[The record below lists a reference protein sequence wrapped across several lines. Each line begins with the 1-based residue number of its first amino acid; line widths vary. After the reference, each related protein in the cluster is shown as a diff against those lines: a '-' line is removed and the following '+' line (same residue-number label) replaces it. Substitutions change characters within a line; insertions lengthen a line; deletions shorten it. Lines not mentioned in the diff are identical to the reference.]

1 MARERGHR
9 VLAVVGGSAVN
20 SDGGSNG
27 LTAPSGVAQER
38 VLRAALVDAGVSAD
52 GVDVV
57 EGHGTGTRLGDPI
70 ELGALLG
77 VYGRGRGSGR
87 SLLVGSVKSNIG
99 HTQAAAGV
107 AGIVKVVE
115 GLRRGVVAGSLHV
128 GVPTS
133 RVDWSV
139 GGVEVVREAVPW
151 PEVVGRVRRAGV
163 SSFGM
168 SGTNAHVILE
178 EPPADPAPADSGSEP
193 TAAGTSGGD
202 SVKSAVM
209 AGGFGV
215 VPWVLSARTATAL
228 RAQAER
234 LAACLAGTDHTATDP
249 TGVGAPPQGD
259 GAPSALDVG
268 WSLARGRAALDHRA
282 VVVRALADGD
292 EDGHRDALRILAG
305 GDGEPVT
312 NLVRGAVRGGDDRVV
327 WVFPG
332 QGAQWAGMGVELLE
346 SSAVFA
352 RRVAECDLALRPLVG
367 WSVVD
372 VLRGMAGAPS
382 PERVDVVQ
390 PVSWAVAVG
399 LAAVWESWGVRPD
412 VVVGHSQGEIAAA
425 CVAGVL
431 SVEDAA
437 RVVAVRSRVIAR
449 VLAGAGGMASVALP
463 ADEVEALLA
472 AQAGGLEVAAVNGPS
487 ATTVAG
493 PPEALADLL
502 ARWEHDGVRAR
513 RLPVDYASHTAQ
525 VERVRELLAAELA
538 DLVPA
543 AGTVPVWSTV
553 TGGPLDPAVMDGDYW
568 YRNLRST
575 VRFGNVVEG
584 LVSDGCRVFLEVSPH
599 PVLTAAVAGTAEAA
613 GVHDAVVVGSL
624 RRDDGGPRRL
634 ATSAAELWVRGVAV
648 DWGPLVAGGR
658 LVDLPT
664 YPFEHRRYW
673 LSATAPTRSADRG
686 DGAEAAFWDMVEQ
699 ADAPA
704 LAGALDLSPAASLHD
719 ILPALSAWRRGHR
732 RRAALDDLRYRVGWQ
747 PISLPTGGEAAGTWL
762 LLVPSTGSG
771 EVTAVCA
778 GVARALAE
786 VASDV
791 VSVPVS
797 AEDVSRDAFASRLRS
812 AGASRDGAVRGV
824 VSLLALTD
832 AAHPELPGLG
842 VGVAAT
848 LALMQAMGDLGTDT
862 PLWCLTRGAMSTG
875 ADDGDDDGPVADPS
889 QAQIWGLGRVA
900 ALERP
905 VSWGGLVDLPASLDD
920 GARRRL
926 RDILRGTSGEDQLAI
941 RAQAVFARRLSR
953 APLGA
958 VAPARRWRPR
968 GTVLVTSGGGPL
980 GPYLVSWLFDHGAE
994 HVVLAGPHRADDPDL
1009 ASLHGRSQHSRPTR
1023 LTVATCDPADRDALT
1038 AVVGAHGTADE
1049 PIRSVVHAAALLG
1062 LRPLD
1067 DVTPGELAAVLA
1079 TKAGAAQVLD
1089 ELFDTDTLDA
1099 FVLFSSVTGVWG
1111 SADHAAYAAANAYL
1125 DALAQ
1130 RRRARGLPATSI
1142 AWGLWQPLR
1151 ADGTVPA
1158 TDSVGV
1164 ARGYSDSDH
1173 DNDSDHDSYG
1183 DGDDP
1188 TVRRQRARGL
1198 GFLDPDLALE
1208 AMGQALDHDETQ
1220 VVVAEIDWSRF
1231 IPVFTSAGPR
1241 PLLDTLPEARELAD
1255 RRAEGGTTSAEKMPP
1270 LVRRLAALPDGE
1282 RDRALVDEVRARA
1295 AAVLGH
1301 ADAATVGAQ
1310 RAFRDLGFDSLTSV
1324 DLRNR
1329 IGEVFGLRLPATLV
1343 FDYPTPAALA
1353 EFLGTELAASLGTS
1367 TGANTVPGPTTA
1379 GAVAGLGAPP
1389 EAEPVAIVAMACRLP
1404 GGVRSPEDLWRLV
1417 ADGQDAITEFPT
1429 DRGWNLED
1437 LYDPDPERPGT
1448 SYVRHGGFLADVAE
1462 FDAEFFGIGPREAL
1476 AMDPQQR
1483 LLLEV
1488 SWEALERAGIDPA
1501 SLHGTSGGV
1510 FVGTN
1515 VQDYGPRAMAA
1526 AEPMEG
1532 YIGIGNAAS
1541 VMSGRISYA
1550 LGLQGPAVTV
1560 DTACSSSL
1568 VALHQAVAALRQGEC
1583 SLALAGAAVVMSSPL
1598 MYVEFS
1604 RQRALSPDGRCQA
1617 FGAGGDGTGLSEGV
1631 GILVLERLG
1640 DARRNGHPVLALVEG
1655 SAVNSDGASNGLSAP
1670 NGPAQQRV
1678 IRQALAAA
1686 GLSASDVDAVEAHGT
1701 GTKLGD
1707 PIEAQALIATYGRDR
1722 PARQPLWLGSL
1733 KSNIG
1738 HTQAA
1743 AGVAGV
1749 IKMVLAMRHG
1759 QLPRTLHATEPTPH
1773 VDWDAGAVRLLT
1785 ERIPWPDRPA
1795 GADPRNGPG
1804 PDGRGPRRAGI
1815 SAFGI
1820 SGTNAHV
1827 IVREAPDDPASDDPA
1842 SDDPVAGDP
1851 AAGGPN
1857 VPTGADGGSAPR
1869 TEPLP
1874 VPLLVSARSERALRA
1889 QARRLAA
1896 HLADHPDT
1904 PVPDVGLATVTT
1916 RGTFDHRAVVVG
1928 ADHAGLGAG
1937 LARLAAEPG
1946 SADGLVADVPITS
1959 VTFTDDAAGAL
1970 VARGLARPDP
1980 RVAFVFPG
1988 QGSQWAGMGRELLR
2002 SCPPFRERMTACAE
2016 AFAPYFGWSLL
2027 EVVSGAEDA
2036 PGLDDIEVIQPALM
2050 SMMVSLAAAWEAY
2063 GVTPAAV
2070 VGTSQGEVAAAH
2082 VAGILS
2088 LADAARI
2095 IALRSRLLAERLR
2108 GRGALA
2114 SVALPAADV
2123 RGRLARFGGRLAI
2136 GGVNGPR
2143 QVTVA
2148 GETAAL
2154 TELLAELTDEG
2165 VRARSVAAS
2174 VATHCAQVDGIRPE
2188 LMEILRPV
2196 TGSRARIPFYS
2207 TVTGGLLDGAAPGA
2221 EYWYSNTREPVLL
2234 EAATTALLAAGFD
2247 TFVEVSPHP
2256 VVGFALAE
2264 TVEQAGRDAAVI
2276 GTLQRGRGGAD
2287 SLLHALAQ
2295 LHVRGVDVDWRA
2307 AFAGT
2312 PARPAA
2318 LPTYAFQRRRFW
2330 PRAAAP
2336 RRASGVTAAGEAL
2349 DHPLLTEAVPLADG
2363 GQLLTGRIAIATQ
2376 PWLVGRTLAGIP
2388 VAPDSV
2394 LVELAIR
2401 AGDEVGATTVTELAV
2416 TEPLVLPESGGLHI
2430 QARIGPPDGAGRR
2443 PLAVHA
2449 CPEGAPADATWTA
2462 HATAVLTDA
2471 AAVLT
2476 DTTAVLTDT
2485 AAPTVDLNVWPPA
2498 GASPLD
2504 VDGLYA
2510 DLRAAGHGDPKE
2522 GHRLTSAWRAPTG
2535 LFAEVTVAAGAHG
2548 HGHGHGHGH
2557 DHDVDSDRD
2566 GDRDGGFDADGDDDG
2581 SRFGLHP
2588 ALLAAAGQ
2596 LGLWH
2601 HLEAGQ
2607 ASGPVPG
2614 SGGLPGSVPTSA
2626 GAPVVTSARYHEVCL
2641 HATGAWTVR
2650 VHVVGAGPDAVAVRI
2665 ADHTGAPVASIG
2677 SIVFGEVEPT
2687 RLRARPGQ
2695 LADAMFAVDWVP
2707 ATGPAQ
2713 PGPSQVV
2720 AAPAPP
2726 AARRWAVV
2734 GPDPFGLRTALA
2746 LAGVD
2751 IHGCA
2756 DLAEAAGDGAGHPV
2770 PDVLLVTC
2778 PPGPTEATE
2787 SGGDVALA
2795 ARAALRWILTLA
2807 RDWLADERFAATR
2820 FVVVTRGAV
2829 ADAPGD
2835 GGVDLVTAPIWGLIA
2850 SAASENPD
2858 RFLLVDVDAAPESSR
2873 ALPSAVSC
2881 PEPRVVI
2888 RAGAVLGQRLV
2899 RASTARSTAGAT
2911 AGAAAR
2917 STATAT
2923 SMGAEA
2929 TTEAPAGW
2937 RHDGTTLITGG
2948 TGTLGGLVAR
2958 HLVTTHGVRHLLLAS
2973 RGGPHAPGATELA
2986 DELAALGARVT
2997 VAACD
3002 VADRAALAD
3011 LLATISADHPLT
3023 AVVHTAG
3030 VLDDGVLGSLTPDRL
3045 ERVLRPKMDA
3055 ALHLHE
3061 LTQGHDLHAFV
3072 MFSSSAATFGS
3083 PGQGNYAAAN
3093 TFLEALARHRRFA
3106 GLPAVALG
3114 WGYWAPRSAMAGH
3127 LEPAALARRMAA
3139 GGLLPISA
3147 ADGMA
3152 LLDAALADDR
3162 PVLLPMR
3169 LDPRS
3174 LPADAVTPLLRGL
3187 VRRPVRRT
3195 VERATGV
3202 SARTLTQ
3209 RLAGLSATERDRLLL
3224 DAVCATAAA
3233 ALGHASADEVA
3244 PHRPF
3249 KELGF
3254 DSLASLQFRNRLAAA
3269 TGVRLRPT
3277 LVFDFP
3283 TPAAI
3288 AGHLRDQLCA
3298 PDPATGR
3305 DDTASRAAPSS
3316 GPGDVAAEPPVV
3328 MAAHGWEPDEHT
3340 DSAFDEM
3347 DAEAL
3352 IRLALGDD
3360 S

>member
-1 MARERGHR
+1 
-9 VLAVVGGSAVN
+9 
-20 SDGGSNG
+20 
-27 LTAPSGVAQER
+27 
-38 VLRAALVDAGVSAD
+38 
-52 GVDVV
+52 
-57 EGHGTGTRLGDPI
+57 
-70 ELGALLG
+70 
-77 VYGRGRGSGR
+77 
-87 SLLVGSVKSNIG
+87 
-99 HTQAAAGV
+99 
-107 AGIVKVVE
+107 
-115 GLRRGVVAGSLHV
+115 
-128 GVPTS
+128 
-133 RVDWSV
+133 
-139 GGVEVVREAVPW
+139 
-151 PEVVGRVRRAGV
+151 
-163 SSFGM
+163 M

-178 EPPADPAPADSGSEP
+178 EPPAEPATADSGSEP

-202 SVKSAVM
+202 SAKSADV

-234 LAACLAGTDHTATDP
+234 LAACLAGT
-249 TGVGAPPQGD
+249 GVGAPPQGD
-259 GAPSALDVG
+259 DAPSALDVG

-292 EDGHRDALRILAG
+292 ENGHAEALRILAA

-312 NLVRGAVRGGDDRVV
+312 DLVRGAVRGGDDRVV

-352 RRVAECDLALRPLVG
+352 RRLAECDQALRPLVG
-367 WSVVD
+367 WSVLD
-372 VLRGMAGAPS
+372 VLRDVAGAPS
-382 PERVDVVQ
+382 LERVDVVQ
-390 PVSWAVAVG
+390 PVSWAVMVG

-431 SVEDAA
+431 SVQDAA

-463 ADEVEALLA
+463 AGEVEALLA

-502 ARWEHDGVRAR
+502 ARWEHEGVRAR

-525 VERVRELLAAELA
+525 VERVHELLAAELA

-575 VRFGNVVEG
+575 VRFGTVIEG
-584 LVSDGCRVFLEVSPH
+584 LVADGCRVFLEISPH

-686 DGAEAAFWDMVEQ
+686 DGSEAAFWDMVEQ
-699 ADAPA
+699 VDVPA
-704 LAGALDLSPAASLHD
+704 LAGALDLGPTASLHD

-732 RRAALDDLRYRVGWQ
+732 HRAALDDLRYRVGWQ

-762 LLVPSTGSG
+762 LLVPPTAPG

-778 GVARALAE
+778 DVARALAE
-786 VASDV
+786 DGSDV
-791 VSVPVS
+791 VSLPVG

-812 AGASRDGAVRGV
+812 AGAGPDGAVRGV

-832 AAHPELPGLG
+832 TAHPELPGLG
-842 VGVAAT
+842 IGVAAT
-848 LALMQAMGDLGTDT
+848 LALTQAMGDLGTDT
-862 PLWCLTRGAMSTG
+862 PLWCLTRGAVSTG
-875 ADDGDDDGPVADPS
+875 ADDADADGPVADPS

-900 ALERP
+900 ALEHP
-905 VSWGGLVDLPASLDD
+905 ASWGGLVDLPASLDD
-920 GARRRL
+920 RARGRL

-941 RAQAVFARRLSR
+941 RTQAVFARRLSR

-958 VAPARRWRPR
+958 VAPRRWRPR

-980 GPYLVSWLFDHGAE
+980 GPYLASWLFDHGAD
-994 HVVLAGPHRADDPDL
+994 HVVLVGPHRADDPDL
-1009 ASLHGRSQHSRPTR
+1009 APLHGRSQQSRPARHPRPAQHPRPGQQQPQQPTR
-1023 LTVATCDPADRDALT
+1023 LTVATCDLADPDALA

-1151 ADGTVPA
+1151 ADGTAPA

-1164 ARGYSDSDH
+1164 APGGSDRYGDSDSD
-1173 DNDSDHDSYG
+1173 SYG
-1183 DGDDP
+1183 AGDDP
-1188 TVRRQRARGL
+1188 TARRQRARGL

-1208 AMGQALDHDETQ
+1208 AMGQALGHDETE

-1255 RRAEGGTTSAEKMPP
+1255 SRTEGGTTSAEEMPP
-1270 LVRRLAALPDGE
+1270 LVRRLAALPAGE

-1367 TGANTVPGPTTA
+1367 TDTNTVPGPTAA

-1417 ADGQDAITEFPT
+1417 ADGQDAITGFPT
-1429 DRGWNLED
+1429 DRGWNLDD

-1759 QLPRTLHATEPTPH
+1759 QLPRTLHVTEPTPH

-1795 GADPRNGPG
+1795 GADPRNGLG
-1804 PDGRGPRRAGI
+1804 PDGPDSNGRGPRRAGI

-1827 IVREAPDDPASDDPA
+1827 IVREAPDDPAEDDPA
-1842 SDDPVAGDP
+1842 ADDP
-1851 AAGGPN
+1851 AAGGPD
-1857 VPTGADGGSAPR
+1857 VPTGADGGQSPR
-1869 TEPLP
+1869 AEPLP

-1904 PVPDVGLATVTT
+1904 AVPDVALATVTT

-1946 SADGLVADVPITS
+1946 PADGLVGDVPTAS
-1959 VTFTDDAAGAL
+1959 VTFTDDPAGAL

-2016 AFAPYFGWSLL
+2016 VFAPYFGWSLL
-2027 EVVSGAEDA
+2027 DVVSGAEDA

-2088 LADAARI
+2088 LADAARV

-2114 SVALPAADV
+2114 SVALPAAAV
-2123 RGRLARFGGRLAI
+2123 QARLARFGGRLAI

-2207 TVTGGLLDGAAPGA
+2207 TVTGGLLDGAPPGA

-2264 TVEQAGRDAAVI
+2264 TVEQTGRDAAVV
-2276 GTLQRGRGGAD
+2276 GTLQRGGGGAD
-2287 SLLHALAQ
+2287 RLLHALAQ

-2336 RRASGVTAAGEAL
+2336 RPASGVTAAGEPL
-2349 DHPLLTEAVPLADG
+2349 DHPLLAEVVPLADG

-2376 PWLVGRTLAGIP
+2376 PWLAGRTLAGIP

-2394 LVELAIR
+2394 LLELAIR
-2401 AGDEVGATTVTELAV
+2401 AGDEIGATTVTELAV
-2416 TEPLVLPESGGLHI
+2416 TEPLVLPESGGLRI

-2443 PLAVHA
+2443 PLTVHA
-2449 CPEGAPADATWTA
+2449 CPDDAPADATWTA
-2462 HATAVLTDA
+2462 HATAVLTD
-2471 AAVLT
+2471 T
-2476 DTTAVLTDT
+2476 PAVLTDT
-2485 AAPTVDLNVWPPA
+2485 AAPTVDLDVWPPA

-2510 DLRAAGHGDPKE
+2510 DLRAAGHGDPQE
-2522 GHRLTSAWRAPTG
+2522 GPRPTSVWRAPTG
-2535 LFAEVTVAAGAHG
+2535 LFAEVTLAAGAHG
-2548 HGHGHGHGH
+2548 HSH
-2557 DHDVDSDRD
+2557 DHDVD
-2566 GDRDGGFDADGDDDG
+2566 GDRDGGADTDGDDDG

-2596 LGLWH
+2596 LALRH

-2607 ASGPVPG
+2607 ASRPVTG
-2614 SGGLPGSVPTSA
+2614 AGGLPGSVPMSA
-2626 GAPVVTSARYHEVCL
+2626 GAPVVTSAEYHEVCL
-2641 HATGAWTVR
+2641 YATGARTLR
-2650 VHVVGAGPDAVAVRI
+2650 VHVVAGAGPDAVGVRI

-2677 SIVFGEVEPT
+2677 SIVFREVEPT

-2695 LADAMFAVDWVP
+2695 LADAMFAVEWVP
-2707 ATGPAQ
+2707 ATVQAQ
-2713 PGPSQVV
+2713 PGPGQV
-2720 AAPAPP
+2720 APAPP

-2756 DLAEAAGDGAGHPV
+2756 DLAEAAGDGTGRPV

-2778 PPGPTEATE
+2778 PPRPTETTE

-2795 ARAALRWILTLA
+2795 ARAALRRILTLA

-2820 FVVVTRGAV
+2820 FVVVTAGAV

-2835 GGVDLVTAPIWGLIA
+2835 GGVDLVAAPVWGLIA

-2858 RFLLVDVDAAPESSR
+2858 RFLLVDVDSAPESSR
-2873 ALPSAVSC
+2873 ALPAAVSC

-2899 RASTARSTAGAT
+2899 RASTARSTARSTTRAT
-2911 AGAAAR
+2911 AR
-2917 STATAT
+2917 SAVT
-2923 SMGAEA
+2923 STGAEA

-2937 RHDGTTLITGG
+2937 RRAGTTLITGG

-2973 RGGPHAPGATELA
+2973 RGGPHAPGATALA
-2986 DELAALGARVT
+2986 DELAALGARVA

-3002 VADRAALAD
+3002 VADRAAVAD
-3011 LLATISADHPLT
+3011 LLATIPADHPLT

-3061 LTQGHDLHAFV
+3061 LTQGQDLHAFV

-3093 TFLEALARHRRFA
+3093 TFLEALARHRRLA

-3127 LEPAALARRMAA
+3127 LEPATLARRMAA

-3195 VERATGV
+3195 VDSATAV

-3288 AGHLRDQLCA
+3288 AGHLRDQLHA
-3298 PDPATGR
+3298 PDPATGS
-3305 DDTASRAAPSS
+3305 DDTAPRTAPRS
-3316 GPGDVAAEPPVV
+3316 GPGDVAAGPPVV
-3328 MAAHGWEPDEHT
+3328 VATHGGEPDEHT
-3340 DSAFDEM
+3340 DTAFDEM